1 MASLKEIE
9 EAKLAAEAL
18 NQELGYLE
26 DAFTSIGQ
34 KIKDDITYELI
45 GQEKQVAKI
54 GKVFSN
60 NIGKALNENSRT
72 LKNITSL
79 QDKINSGVNVEAK
92 IKKELENLET
102 RRKTIKR
109 QQNSLVANGIKLDEK
124 LGSQLEANFNLQ
136 QDSLNVLIAE
146 NTERQKQ
153 KSLFTIL
160 GEGGKNLLDKLDKSG
175 TASKLLGGNLK
186 DTVTTTRLMEG
197 AVALIIDSFLALDT
211 QTAKVAE
218 SLGISYHEA
227 QGMNK
232 EFSQIAQNS
241 NNIFVTTAG
250 VANSQMELSK
260 ILGTNAMFTEE
271 MLITQTA
278 LTHQLGLSAE
288 TSGEIAKLGLLT
300 GKTSKEIA
308 ANVLGQSVAMNA
320 ANGTALTEQQIL
332 KDVAKL
338 SSSIQLSMANN
349 PIELAKAVQTA
360 KQFGMELSQVDGI
373 ANSLM
378 NFEQSIGAELE
389 AELLLG
395 KNINLEKARTAAL
408 NNDLATVAEEIAKQ
422 AGSAAEFTAMNRIQQ
437 EALAKAV
444 GMSKDDLA
452 KSLQDREI
460 LAALG
465 GKDKTTLEAY
475 NRLKK
480 EGLSDEAIATKLGD
494 KNLANSLHQESIQ
507 ARFAAS
513 LNKVKELFVQI
524 ADLMLPIVE
533 PIADAIGY
541 MASLISKSMG
551 FLKVLGGIAAVYKTI
566 NFLGENSNKIS
577 LKDIGYSNIKKGI
590 QSRILLAK
598 GSELGLVGKI
608 LVGLGLENAA
618 KDYQIKQDAF
628 INNAKKISQKLGMEG
643 LGTKI
648 KTSAITAKDFI
659 KDKARLVIDK
669 VRNAASFE
677 GLGIKIKTSAITAKD
692 FIVDK
697 ASLAFQYAKNAATFV
712 YNGILS
718 IGNAIK
724 KSGLLASIAEMAMR
738 AFSSLSAIPFIG
750 PILGIAGA
758 AAAAGLGY
766 MYYSKADDM
775 MSPGA
780 NSSGYGSRTL
790 MGPEG
795 AIALNNKDTVIAGT
809 DLFKKGDDVVSK
821 PAGSVSMAPDNS
833 KMEKLLERAINR
845 PDPVIKMNGDRLGTA
860 VGKYAYSTQ

>member
-9 EAKLAAEAL
+9 EAKLAAKAL
-18 NQELGYLE
+18 NEELGYLE

-34 KIKDDITYELI
+34 KIKNEVTDQLEGADKKTQELGNKFSTNLNNAIKQNANSLKEITKL
-45 GQEKQVAKI
+45 QDQI
-54 GKVFSN
+54 GK
-60 NIGKALNENSRT
+60 
-72 LKNITSL
+72 
-79 QDKINSGVNVEAK
+79 GVNVEAK
-92 IKKELENLET
+92 IQKELANIAT
-102 RRKTIKR
+102 RKKTISR
-109 QQNSLVANGIKLDEK
+109 QQNILAANGVKINEDLSKQLS
-124 LGSQLEANFNLQ
+124 SQFNIQEDTLNTLAQ
-136 QDSLNVLIAE
+136 QNIE
-146 NTERQKQ
+146 KQ
-153 KSLFTIL
+153 KSKSLLTLL
-160 GEGGKNLLDKLDKSG
+160 GEGGANLLDKLDKSG
-175 TASKLLGGNLK
+175 TASKLMKLNLK
-186 DTVTTTRLMEG
+186 DTVTPMRLME
-197 AVALIIDSFLALDT
+197 LAIGFVVDAFISLDET
-211 QTAKVAE
+211 TEKVAKN
-218 SLGISYHEA
+218 LGISFHEA
-227 QGMNK
+227 AGMNSQ
-232 EFSQIAQNS
+232 FSQIAQDS
-241 NNIFVTTAG
+241 NNIFVTTEG
-250 VANSQMELSK
+250 IANSQIELSAA
-260 ILGTNAMFTEE
+260 LGTNAMFTAE
-271 MLITQTA
+271 MLQTQTE
-278 LTHQLGLSAE
+278 LTTQLGLSAE

-308 ANVLGQSVAMNA
+308 ANVMGQSVAMNA
-320 ANGTALTEQQIL
+320 ANKTAITEKSIL
-332 KDVAKL
+332 QEVAKL

-349 PIELAKAVQTA
+349 PVALAEAVQTA

-378 NFEQSIGAELE
+378 NFEQSISNELE

-395 KNINLEKARTAAL
+395 KNLNLEKARTAAL
-408 NNDLATVAEEIAKQ
+408 NNDLAVVAEEIAKQ

-437 EALAKAV
+437 EALASAV
-444 GMSKDDLA
+444 GMSKEDLA
-452 KSLQDREI
+452 KSLQSREI
-460 LAALG
+460 LAELG
-465 GKDKTTLEAY
+465 GKDADMQAAY
-475 NRLKK
+475 NRLKG
-480 EGLSDEAIATKLGD
+480 EGLSQEEIATKLGD
-494 KNLANSLHQESIQ
+494 KRLAQSLHSENIQ
-507 ARFAAS
+507 SQFTAS
-513 LNKVKELFVQI
+513 VAKMKELFVQVAAVLI
-524 ADLMLPIVE
+524 PIVE
-533 PIADAIGY
+533 PI
-541 MASLISKSMG
+541 MAAVGFMANLISKSMT
-551 FLKVLGGIAAVYKTI
+551 FLKVLGSIAAAMKI
-566 NFLGENSNKIS
+566 IKFLGSDVYRNQI
-577 LKDIGYSNIKKGI
+577 LTNIASK
-590 QSRILLAK
+590 
-598 GSELGLVGKI
+598 LGLVTDQQANRAKLSTKLLQKEELLSEGAIIGLKKQSLFTSI
-608 LVGLGLENAA
+608 KDNIQKKLGNNSLLVGLGH
-618 KDYQIKQDAF
+618 YIRQ
-628 INNAKKISQKLGMEG
+628 
-643 LGTKI
+643 
-648 KTSAITAKDFI
+648 SAIK
-659 KDKARLVIDK
+659 
-669 VRNAASFE
+669 
-677 GLGIKIKTSAITAKD
+677 AKD